1 MSYCC
6 VIERELATS
15 SCPLHR
21 GACFWKHRL
30 DGTCTYSE
38 SVGAKTIDDLAKLVG
53 LEIPTPEQVVEIHGR
68 LKNALITKR
77 VKE

>member
-1 MSYCC
+1 MSYCG

-38 SVGAKTIDDLAKLVG
+38 GLRTKSLDDLAKVVG
-53 LEIPTPEQVVEIHGR
+53 ADVPAQEQVVEIHGR
-68 LKNALITKR
+68 LKRALIKH
-77 VKE
+77 KE